1 MYNYIENKPELL
13 SPVGNQESLLAA
25 INNGCDAIYLG
36 GKAFNARQRADNFDL
51 KELKEAIE
59 YAHLRTVKVYLTV
72 NTLYKDDE
80 LKNVIKFIEQIYKFG
95 IDAIIVQDLGLARLV
110 SQTLPKLELHASTQ
124 LTVHNLKGVKYL
136 ESLGFSR
143 VVLARELTLTEIEE
157 IIQNTKL
164 EVETFIHGALCISY
178 SGQCLLSSIIGGRS
192 GNRGL
197 CAQPCR
203 LPYTVVDLE
212 TEEILNNKFSKQ
224 HLLSPKDIN
233 TLELVPDLI
242 EAGISSFKIE
252 GRMKRPEYVAV
263 VTEKY
268 RNYIDQYFNQQG
280 RFEVNDQDQEEIKQL
295 FNRDG
300 FIPGYYLGKDNLD
313 LISYQRPKNW
323 GIKVGK
329 VVDYNQQNK
338 ECKIKLE
345 ELVNEGDGIEVWT
358 EEGKNPGLTLSK
370 PEKLTAEFLVVKI
383 KGKIKPGDLVY
394 RTSQKKLLDRLQKSY
409 QDINQQ
415 KRIAI
420 FGHLSAHLDQP
431 LQLNLWDQTGHHTT
445 IKSDF
450 CPKIA
455 KKEPI
460 TEKDIKEQL
469 TRLGPTPYQ
478 LLDLGIELGPN
489 LFIPLSKLNQLR
501 QLAVKDLNQ
510 QRKKEFLPTYKQND
524 FEVEIPELKSKP
536 AINNKPKL
544 SVCCNK
550 RDYLIE
556 LASLSEVDRIYYE
569 INNLTDQEIL
579 TLIDQVKA
587 KTKELFIKFPR
598 VARQQ
603 EMIDIKEK
611 IELLEKTKI
620 DGYLVSQLGV
630 AELLLETKKILVA
643 DYPLNSFNSYAVN
656 HWQQEGYQGV
666 TLSPELNLDEIKE
679 ITRNNQI
686 ETELV
691 VYGYLPVMISEYCPI
706 GAVNKEF
713 DSKRNCK
720 QDCLRDKKYGLKDR
734 KEYLFPV
741 ITNCT
746 YCRTIIYN
754 CYPLYLLNYLPEIIK
769 TRSDFYRL
777 GINWEEKEEMIKI
790 IKNYYQ
796 KINNPKTNNKEMDLL
811 NYKFKKEGYTKGHFY
826 RGVE

>member
-1 MYNYIENKPELL
+1 MYNYTQDKPELL
-13 SPVGNQESLLAA
+13 APVGNQEGLLAA
-25 INNGCDAIYLG
+25 INNGCDAVYLG

-51 KELKEAIE
+51 KELGEAIE
-59 YAHLRTVKVYLTV
+59 YAHLREVKVYLTV

-80 LKNVIKFIEQIYKFG
+80 LADVIKFIEQVYRLG
-95 IDAIIVQDLGLARLV
+95 VNVIIVQDLGLTWLV
-110 SQTLPKLELHASTQ
+110 KQVLPELELHASTQ
-124 LTVHNLKGVKYL
+124 LTVHNLEGVKYL

-143 VVLARELTLTEIEE
+143 VVLARELTLAEIKEIVQNTELEIE
-157 IIQNTKL
+157 
-164 EVETFIHGALCISY
+164 TFVHGALCISY
-178 SGQCLLSSIIGGRS
+178 SGQCLLSSMIGGRS

-212 TEEILNNKFSKQ
+212 TEEVINDEFAEQ

-268 RNYIDQYFNQQG
+268 RNYIEQYFNQQG
-280 RFEVNDQDQEEIKQL
+280 RFGVDDQDQEEIKQL

-323 GIKVGK
+323 GIKVGE
-329 VVDYNQQNK
+329 VIDYDQQTK
-338 ECKIKLE
+338 ECRVKLE
-345 ELVNEGDGIEVWT
+345 KTINEGDGIEIWT
-358 EEGKNPGLTLSK
+358 EEGRNPGLTLSE
-370 PEKLTAEFLVVKI
+370 PEKLTTELLVVKVKGQI
-383 KGKIKPGDLVY
+383 KLGDPVY
-394 RTSQKKLLDRLQKSY
+394 RTSQKELLDRLQGSY
-409 QDINQQ
+409 QDLNQQ
-415 KRIAI
+415 KKIEI

-431 LQLNLWDQTGHHTT
+431 LQLNLWDQAGHHVT

-450 CPKIA
+450 CPEVA

-460 TEKDIKEQL
+460 TEQEVKEQL

-478 LLDLGIELGPN
+478 LRDLGIELGPN

-510 QRKKEFLPTYKQND
+510 QRKEEFLLTCEQND
-524 FEVEIPELKSKP
+524 LEVEIPELESKP
-536 AINNKPKL
+536 AVNNESKI

-550 RDYLIE
+550 RDYITE
-556 LASLSEVDRIYYE
+556 FASLSEVDRIYYDISDSATE
-569 INNLTDQEIL
+569 EIL
-579 TLIDQVKA
+579 ALVAQIKNEEQ
-587 KTKELFIKFPR
+587 ELFIKFPR

-603 EMIDIKEK
+603 EIMDIKQK
-611 IELLEKTKI
+611 IELLEKTEI
-620 DGYLVSQLGV
+620 DGYLVSQLGI
-630 AELLLETKKILVA
+630 AELLLETKKMLVA
-643 DYPLNSFNSYAVN
+643 DYPLNNFNSYTVN

-666 TLSPELNLDEIKE
+666 TLSPELNSNEIRE
-679 ITRNNQI
+679 VTRNNRI

-706 GAVNKEF
+706 GAVNKGF
-713 DSKRNCK
+713 DSKQDCK
-720 QDCLRDKKYGLKDR
+720 QGCLTERKYGLLDR
-734 KEYLFPV
+734 KDYLFP
-741 ITNCT
+741 ITTDCT
-746 YCRTIIYN
+746 DCRTTIYN
-754 CYPLYLLNYLPEIIK
+754 CYPLYLLDYLPTIIK
-769 TRSDFYRL
+769 TGSDLYRL
-777 GINWEEKEEMIKI
+777 EINWEEKEEMIKI

-796 KINNPKTNNKEMDLL
+796 KINNPEISTKEMNLF
-811 NYKFKKEGYTKGHFY
+811 NYKFKREGYTTGHFS
-826 RGVE
+826 RGVK